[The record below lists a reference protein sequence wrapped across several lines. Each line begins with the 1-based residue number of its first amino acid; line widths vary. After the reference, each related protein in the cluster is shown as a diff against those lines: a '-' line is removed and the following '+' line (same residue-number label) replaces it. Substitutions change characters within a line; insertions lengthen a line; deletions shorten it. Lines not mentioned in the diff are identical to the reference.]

1 MSKCFRESKS
11 SGGRVKVELDL
22 SNYATKSDLK
32 NATGVNISNFSKNID
47 LATLKLNV
55 GKLDIDK
62 LEKLPID
69 LSSLK
74 GKANE
79 LDIGKIKATPLH
91 LKTDSRVGEPN
102 SF

>member
-55 GKLDIDK
+55 DKLDIDK